1 MTENTIVTQIL
12 AIFTA
17 IGNWFVSMITSLL
30 PIFYNAESG
39 LTILGVLACCG
50 LAVGVILMV
59 TQFVKRFFRWG

>member
-1 MTENTIVTQIL
+1 MTENAIVTQIL

-17 IGNWFVSMITSLL
+17 IGNWFVSCITSLL
-30 PIFYNAESG
+30 PIFYDSESG

-59 TQFVKRFFRWG
+59 IQFVKRFFRWG